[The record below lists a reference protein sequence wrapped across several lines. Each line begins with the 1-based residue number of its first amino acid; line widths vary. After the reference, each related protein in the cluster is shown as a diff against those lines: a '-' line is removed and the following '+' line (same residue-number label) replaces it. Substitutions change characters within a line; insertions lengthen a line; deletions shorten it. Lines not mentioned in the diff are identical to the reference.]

1 MTVKLM
7 LRSLIFG
14 VLITLCSFA
23 WSKPSLPE
31 CSLPTLG
38 DKLTGRVVDVLL
50 DVKTSVAN
58 NYQQETDITAAAYKL
73 GYFTKVKGCDKP
85 GVNLKANKAGYT
97 LTLIVHNYD
106 QCVAIENSPMFAKN
120 RIDVD
125 ITYLPLPKEKRC
137 SKNPLNWLFLNKIP
151 NANQISFFI
160 PAASP
165 PPGNSKKGC
174 ELLANSSYSTHK
186 KRVERALQLIQTHT
200 RFTSKKLNAFIA
212 RGGQIKICDQRE
224 GSAFHEFSDSIWMS
238 VPQMKTQS
246 FEVLV
251 RVLLEE
257 IAHTDRKQTGW
268 PHPKDFNSRQDFTTP
283 NTQALVAM
291 EAEGWIRAWT
301 ESENISS
308 KSKYNIPLMT
318 VSGSCVNYEN
328 SKTRETVS
336 KHWRRLKDNWPN
348 WDYQRKVQYTGLNCV
363 AIFQASSGISYKKYY
378 LDMSK
383 DIYDAYQNNNLVVI
397 RGRPMVN
404 EAP

>member
-1 MTVKLM
+1 M
-7 LRSLIFG
+7 LRSVVCV
-14 VLITLCSFA
+14 VLVLLSSSA

-38 DKLTGRVVDVLL
+38 NKLTTRVVEVLQDL
-50 DVKTSVAN
+50 KTSVAN
-58 NYQQETDITAAAYKL
+58 NYPNETDITETAYKL
-73 GYFTKVKGCDKP
+73 GYFTKVKGCDEP

-97 LTLIVHNYD
+97 LTLIVQKYD
-106 QCVAIENSPMFAKN
+106 QCVAIEKSPLFGKN
-120 RIDVD
+120 NIDVD

-137 SKNPLNWLFLNKIP
+137 LKNPMNWVFFNKIP
-151 NANQISFFI
+151 NANRIAFFI
-160 PAASP
+160 PATSTPLPTP
-165 PPGNSKKGC
+165 PPSSKKGC
-174 ELLANSSYSTHK
+174 EPLASSSYPSHR
-186 KRVERALQLIQTHT
+186 KRIERALQLIQAYAS
-200 RFTSKKLNAFIA
+200 FTNKKLRAFKA
-212 RGGQIKICDQRE
+212 RGGQIMICDQRE
-224 GSAFHEFSDSIWMS
+224 GSGFHDFSDSIWMS

-268 PHPKDFNSRQDFTTP
+268 PHPQDFKRRQDFTTP

-318 VSGSCVNYEN
+318 VSGSCVDYEN
-328 SKTRETVS
+328 SKRRETVA
-336 KHWRRLKDNWPN
+336 KHWRRLKKNWKQ
-348 WDYQRKVQYTGLNCV
+348 WDYQRKVQYTGLHCV
-363 AIFQASSGISYKKYY
+363 AIYQAASGKSYKKYY

-383 DIYDAYQNNNLVVI
+383 AIYEAHQQNDLVVI